1 MSRRNEMNGQRRR
14 PTGLLLLAL
23 VLCVPFGACLA
34 GPVAKLKGALLTATQ
49 ADDGQLR
56 SLKAQ
61 GYNSVVLNLSAE
73 STAQDKDAAHRI
85 QTAGFD
91 LHYWIEIARCP
102 ALADAHPE
110 WMASLQGHQ
119 EWRRFFPD
127 LPKPAAGEVVKNY
140 PWVPVLYKET
150 FAAHLERVK
159 ELLRDKPAPRG
170 IFLNDLQGAPSAC
183 GCGHHLC
190 RWTGDYGPIKT
201 ATPLGADAAAKFVAA
216 VKKLAPES
224 RIIPVWATECE
235 EQDKDELCAGIPCFK
250 NTCWREWTA
259 QLMPVAAEVETLGAL
274 LPYRALQR
282 DLPRYGPEAGW
293 IKPALAS
300 FTTLPARYQAGGV
313 PPDRLVAVLQGWD
326 VTPEQIKVQITRSG
340 DAGTAGCVVSM
351 MKIEQDWK
359 PVIVK
364 IEGAPVPK

>member
-259 QLMPVAAEVETLGAL
+259 QLMPVAAEVGTLGAL

>member
-235 EQDKDELCAGIPCFK
+235 EQDKEELCAGVPCFK
-250 NTCWREWTA
+250 GDCWREWTA

>member
-1 MSRRNEMNGQRRR
+1 MNRWRSRRAI
-14 PTGLLLLAL
+14 GLLLLAM
-23 VLCVPFGACLA
+23 VLCVPLSACLA
-34 GPVAKLKGALLTATQ
+34 APVANLKGALLTATQ

-61 GYNSVVLNLSAE
+61 GYNSVVLNLPSEDA
-73 STAQDKDAAHRI
+73 AQDKDAAQRI

-91 LHYWIEIARCP
+91 LYYWIEIARSP

-119 EWRRFFPD
+119 DWRRFFPK
-127 LPKPAAGEVVKNY
+127 LPKPAADEVVKNY
-140 PWVPVLYKET
+140 PWVPILYQET

-201 ATPLGADAAAKFVAA
+201 ATPLGADAAAKFVVA
-216 VKKLAPES
+216 VKRLAPES

-235 EQDKDELCAGIPCFK
+235 EQDKDELCAGVPCFEK
-250 NTCWREWTA
+250 TCWREWTA
-259 QLMPVAAEVETLGAL
+259 QLMPLAAEVETLGAL

-282 DLPRYGPEAGW
+282 DLPRYGPDAGW
-293 IKPALAS
+293 INAALAS
-300 FTTLPARYQAGGV
+300 FTKLPARYQAGGV

-326 VTPEQIKVQITRSG
+326 VTPEQIKAQMTRSEN
-340 DAGTAGCVVSM
+340 AGTAGCVVSM

-364 IEGAPVPK
+364 AGGAPKK

>member
-1 MSRRNEMNGQRRR
+1 M
-14 PTGLLLLAL
+14 
-23 VLCVPFGACLA
+23 
-34 GPVAKLKGALLTATQ
+34 
-49 ADDGQLR
+49 
-56 SLKAQ
+56 
-61 GYNSVVLNLSAE
+61 
-73 STAQDKDAAHRI
+73 
-85 QTAGFD
+85 
-91 LHYWIEIARCP
+91 
-102 ALADAHPE
+102 
-110 WMASLQGHQ
+110 
-119 EWRRFFPD
+119 
-127 LPKPAAGEVVKNY
+127 
-140 PWVPVLYKET
+140 
-150 FAAHLERVK
+150 
-159 ELLRDKPAPRG
+159 
-170 IFLNDLQGAPSAC
+170 
-183 GCGHHLC
+183 
-190 RWTGDYGPIKT
+190 
-201 ATPLGADAAAKFVAA
+201 
-216 VKKLAPES
+216 KKLAPES

-259 QLMPVAAEVETLGAL
+259 QLMPVAAEVGTLGAL